1 MCCVSDNND
10 TATTRT
16 YHICCVVFQII
27 MIQLQPERTTS
38 NGMYY
43 NLVRP
48 GKVPGGTVTLEPS
61 HQINV
66 VNMVVLLCSHHQFAV
81 DHV

>member
-1 MCCVSDNND
+1 
-10 TATTRT
+10 
-16 YHICCVVFQII
+16 